1 MAKNKNI
8 LLVDDD
14 GDLLEVQEIL
24 LSERGYSVKVA
35 QSAEKAIEILKR
47 GQKFDLLV
55 TDVNLPKAN
64 GFQLAEEARI
74 LQPEIPVL
82 FVTGLA
88 DAEFAMVPALA
99 SGMHI
104 FRKPA
109 PIEEFYVAL
118 DRAFAS

>member
-1 MAKNKNI
+1 MAKKKNI

-14 GDLLEVQEIL
+14 GDLVEVQEIL
-24 LSERGYSVKVA
+24 LTERGYSVQA
-35 QSAEKAIEILKR
+35 ARSAEKALEILKR

-64 GFQLAEEARI
+64 GFQLAEEARL
-74 LQPEIPVL
+74 LQPDIPVL

-88 DAEFAMVPALA
+88 DAEFAMVPKLA
-99 SGMHI
+99 TGMHI

-118 DRAFAS
+118 DRAFAA

>member
-1 MAKNKNI
+1 MAKKKNI

-24 LSERGYSVKVA
+24 LSERGYVVKGA
-35 QSAEKAIEILKR
+35 QSAEKAIEILKG
-47 GQKFDLLV
+47 GQHFDLLV

-64 GFQLAEEARI
+64 GFQLAEQARV
-74 LQPEIPVL
+74 LQPGIPVL

-88 DAEFAMVPALA
+88 DAEFAMVKLA
-99 SGMHI
+99 AGMHI

-118 DRAFAS
+118 DRAFAG